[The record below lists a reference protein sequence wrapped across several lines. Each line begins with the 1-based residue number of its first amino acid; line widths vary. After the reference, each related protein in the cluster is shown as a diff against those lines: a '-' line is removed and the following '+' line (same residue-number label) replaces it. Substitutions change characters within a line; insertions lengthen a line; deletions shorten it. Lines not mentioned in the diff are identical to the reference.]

1 MSGIKILRV
10 DLDKELAKDLETVRT
25 HVGLQ
30 NDSEFIRYPIREKQE
45 RSNPWMHHV
54 MHLMR
59 GELYY
64 VVDYDI
70 PKDPTIRSRFYR
82 TIRRWLAENRR
93 GFYTWRSTQSVIIT
107 DDPEYA
113 QVIFEA
119 AARVSGKA
127 RIYIAIPVTK
137 VFAASR
143 DAFMLKPMTKP

>member
-25 HVGLQ
+25 HISLQ
-30 NDSEFIRYPIREKQE
+30 NDSEFIRYPIREKARETQSMDASRDASDE
-45 RSNPWMHHV
+45 
-54 MHLMR
+54 

-70 PKDPTIRSRFYR
+70 PRDPTIRSRFYR
-82 TIRRWLAENRR
+82 AIRRWLAENRR

-107 DDPEYA
+107 DDSEYA
-113 QVIFEA
+113 QVVFEA

-143 DAFMLKPMTKP
+143 DAFMLKPVTKP